1 MDGRSGRRG
10 QWALPVPQPE
20 RPLPDGVER
29 IRHHQ
34 PDDRGRLQH
43 VRTPAVLPPGDVVTT
58 AVPQP
63 PPQPQG
69 ARWSGALRLLGQT
82 AAVLLL
88 IVVVGLAA
96 LAILVPRIT
105 GSVPLTV
112 LTSSMEPGMPP
123 GTLAVVRPVDPSDIG
138 VGDIVT
144 YQIRVDRPGVISHRV
159 VAVAIGADGRRLF
172 TFKGDN
178 NSAVDPER
186 VVAAQVMGRVW
197 YSIPGLGFVNTAVAG
212 DTRAWLVPTLGG
224 GMIGY
229 ALLLVIRSVAVT
241 GARGTSHGRRRRAA
255 PAVRASRS
263 GRRAGPR

>member
-1 MDGRSGRRG
+1 M
-10 QWALPVPQPE
+10 
-20 RPLPDGVER
+20 
-29 IRHHQ
+29 
-34 PDDRGRLQH
+34 
-43 VRTPAVLPPGDVVTT
+43 TT
-58 AVPQP
+58 AVPQSQSQP
-63 PPQPQG
+63 EPEPQPQPQG
-69 ARWSGALRLLGQT
+69 ARWSSALRLLGQT

-212 DTRAWLVPTLGG
+212 DARAWLVPTLGG
-224 GMIGY
+224 VMIGY

-263 GRRAGPR
+263 ARRARPR